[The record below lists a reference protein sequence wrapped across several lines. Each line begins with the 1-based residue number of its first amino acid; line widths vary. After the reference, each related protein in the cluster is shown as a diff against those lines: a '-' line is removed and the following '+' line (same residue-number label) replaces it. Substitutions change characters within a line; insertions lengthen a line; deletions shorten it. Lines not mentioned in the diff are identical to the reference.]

1 MLGTWLDLK
10 NQICEESIEDYAPF
24 YYHINGEN

>member
-10 NQICEESIEDYAPF
+10 NQICEESIEDAPF
-24 YYHINGEN
+24 YYPINGEN